1 MHRSGKWVGTVPGS
15 ERLWG
20 RCALL
25 GARLQSGPKRLFS
38 GTLGSD
44 VVSFS
49 IPSLLLC
56 VKDVVLRGSPLSMDP
71 VGLCMSALGH
81 SSFHQRFIRFFFA
94 FPSSQSLFITFEYSS
109 SDSYW

>member
-25 GARLQSGPKRLFS
+25 GARLQSGPKRLFL

-56 VKDVVLRGSPLSMDP
+56 VKDVVLSNVSHNELSF
-71 VGLCMSALGH
+71 VCVVLTSYVLIILYLSATVKGKL
-81 SSFHQRFIRFFFA
+81 
-94 FPSSQSLFITFEYSS
+94 
-109 SDSYW
+109 